1 MNSFELTLGSPA
13 ENLACDEVLFNHPRS
28 PLLRFW
34 QPASY
39 FVVLGYANRA
49 EVEVRLPFCR
59 ANAIPVLRR
68 CTGGGTVLQ
77 GPGCLNY
84 TLILPIH
91 ASGPFHSISATNQF
105 IMMRHQAALGELLKK
120 PVAVQGCTD
129 LTVDNRKFSGNAQ
142 RRGKDFL
149 IFHGTFLL
157 NFDLALVEKVLPLPS
172 QQPGYRA
179 RRAHT
184 DFLVNLQFEAYFVM
198 NALEKAWDASTT
210 RRAVRTAEISELVAT
225 KYQRDEWTFKY

>member
-1 MNSFELTLGSPA
+1 MNSFELTLESPA
-13 ENLACDEVLFNHPRS
+13 ENLAFDEVLLHHQRS

-49 EVEVRLPFCR
+49 AVEVRLPFCQ

-84 TLILPIH
+84 TLILPTD

-105 IMMRHQAALGELLKK
+105 IMRQHQTALTELLKK
-120 PVAVQGCTD
+120 PVAVEGCTD
-129 LTVDNRKFSGNAQ
+129 LTVDHRKFSGNAQ
-142 RRGKDFL
+142 RRSKDYL
-149 IFHGTFLL
+149 IFHGSFLL
-157 NFDLALVEKVLPLPS
+157 NFDLDLIERALPLPS

-184 DFLVNLQFEAYFVM
+184 DFLSNLQLEAESVM
-198 NALEKAWDASTT
+198 EALAKAWNASAT
-210 RRAVRTAEISELVAT
+210 RLTVPNDVVKELVAA
-225 KYQRDEWTFKY
+225 KYQLDEWTFKY